1 VGARDAI
8 APLPGMRVARMD
20 VIDMSW
26 TCPAC
31 GSEIQHHEE
40 RPLPSVVY
48 RCNVCRLEFVVDLRI
63 GQMAL
68 APLPPP
74 SGDVKPKRTV

>member
-8 APLPGMRVARMD
+8 VPLPGMRVARMD

-31 GSEIQHHEE
+31 GSEIQHREE
-40 RPLPSVVY
+40 RPHPSVVY
-48 RCNVCRLEFVVDLRI
+48 RCSVCRLEFVVDLKT
-63 GQMAL
+63 GQMVL
-68 APLPPP
+68 ASLPPS
-74 SGDVKPKRTV
+74 SGDVKSKRTA